1 MKSYTTSHL
10 KNYVRKLNN
19 LASSFYLIL
28 AKSLDQYVN
37 IDTRF
42 LQISNKNILL
52 YYPFLNGKWYKII
65 KITIIIY
72 LLFSNSVFAAN
83 LEDAID
89 LTLSNSKK
97 YKIEKLQ
104 LKSAKNNQKTAIS
117 EFLPDILANIQRGKK
132 QNIRS
137 DGSGTDDFLTEQTNS
152 LSLTQPVF
160 NGMRGISSIKQGKFE
175 YLAQKYQLENFKR
188 ELILEI
194 ASIYFEI
201 MTLEKNLKLT
211 KDNVSYYRQI
221 LNKTKSKGS
230 LTSENEIIDNKI
242 AYVNAQR
249 DSEDLTNK
257 LNQAKLEYQNLTG
270 EKGVNIENID
280 LKLPNIILDDLLKG
294 KSQNPEIKQR
304 QNELNALKQAYR
316 KEIGN
321 LSPKVNITANYS
333 KQENLVYLDGGDL
346 ESKSVYLDVKIPLFQ
361 KGNEYFGIKKAKYD
375 LRIKKEE
382 FNLTNQ
388 DIEKKIKQYF
398 KEYNSNKKIYEDSV
412 NILSLARAKLKR
424 NQRSYN
430 LRALSLIKLLQI
442 KIEKNNLAIKFY
454 EAKNNLYQTYYK
466 LKLLTQDF

>member
-1 MKSYTTSHL
+1 
-10 KNYVRKLNN
+10 
-19 LASSFYLIL
+19 
-28 AKSLDQYVN
+28 
-37 IDTRF
+37 
-42 LQISNKNILL
+42 
-52 YYPFLNGKWYKII
+52 
-65 KITIIIY
+65 
-72 LLFSNSVFAAN
+72 
-83 LEDAID
+83 
-89 LTLSNSKK
+89 
-97 YKIEKLQ
+97 
-104 LKSAKNNQKTAIS
+104 
-117 EFLPDILANIQRGKK
+117 
-132 QNIRS
+132 
-137 DGSGTDDFLTEQTNS
+137 
-152 LSLTQPVF
+152 
-160 NGMRGISSIKQGKFE
+160 MRGISSIKQGKFE

-194 ASIYFEI
+194 VNIYIEI

-211 KDNVSYYRQI
+211 KNNVSYYRQI

-242 AYVNAQR
+242 GYYNATR
-249 DSEDLTNK
+249 DLEDLTNK

-270 EKGVNIENID
+270 EKPINIENID

-294 KSQNPEIKQR
+294 KAQNPEIKQR

-361 KGNEYFGIKKAKYD
+361 KGSEYFGIKKAKYD

-382 FNLTNQ
+382 FDLTNQ

-442 KIEKNNLAIKFY
+442 KIEKNNLEIKFY
-454 EAKNNLYQTYYK
+454 EAKNNLYQSYYK
-466 LKLLTQDF
+466 LTLLTQDIMDKNNKKKYE

>member
-1 MKSYTTSHL
+1 MK
-10 KNYVRKLNN
+10 
-19 LASSFYLIL
+19 
-28 AKSLDQYVN
+28 
-37 IDTRF
+37 
-42 LQISNKNILL
+42 
-52 YYPFLNGKWYKII
+52 YKII

-72 LLFSNSVFAAN
+72 LLFSNSVFATN

-104 LKSAKNNQKTAIS
+104 LKSAKNNQKTSIS
-117 EFLPDILANIQRGKK
+117 EFLPDISANIQRGKK

-137 DGSGTDDFLTEQTNS
+137 DGAGTDDFLTEQTNS

-194 ASIYFEI
+194 VNIYIEI

-211 KDNVSYYRQI
+211 KNNVSYYRQI

-242 AYVNAQR
+242 GYYNATR
-249 DSEDLTNK
+249 DLEDLTNK

-270 EKGVNIENID
+270 EKPINIENID

-294 KSQNPEIKQR
+294 KAQNPEIKQR

-361 KGNEYFGIKKAKYD
+361 KGV
-375 LRIKKEE
+375 
-382 FNLTNQ
+382 
-388 DIEKKIKQYF
+388 
-398 KEYNSNKKIYEDSV
+398 S
-412 NILSLARAKLKR
+412 ILVLKR
-424 NQRSYN
+424 QNMI
-430 LRALSLIKLLQI
+430 L
-442 KIEKNNLAIKFY
+442 E
-454 EAKNNLYQTYYK
+454 
-466 LKLLTQDF
+466 